1 MLQLSY
7 LEGLGIP
14 SQSICNMASMVPK
27 ILGVE
32 ESTAKELVEF
42 LKGRGLNGKLPEP
55 IPTQGHPNILRQFMC
70 AGHMPPLRKLCEIAN
85 PQRAV

>member
-1 MLQLSY
+1 MQVSF

-55 IPTQGHPNILRQFMC
+55 MATRGYPNSLLQPHVCWMH
-70 AGHMPPLRKLCEIAN
+70 APVAQYM
-85 PQRAV
+85 

>member
-55 IPTQGHPNILRQFMC
+55 IATTPARPDSLR
-70 AGHMPPLRKLCEIAN
+70 HLNLCRTHA
-85 PQRAV
+85 PFRQHT